1 MLRGWPEVPQ
11 HRSARLKRGVARP
24 RSGHES
30 GTRRSSPRSHRG
42 TARSAARPHAAP
54 SSPQRPAA
62 IPSAPLSDPPPA
74 LRCHLP
80 SPPPTAGTP
89 QPPALSSRAAPRR
102 THRLS
107 AAGCRPSGCTT
118 APAPRSAGCSGPWL
132 GTAPSSHR
140 RCRRPPSPS
149 PRMGSRGRSA
159 HPSRAGAPPLTEPGG
174 SRRLPLRLGALPQA
188 AASAGSGPVPHV
200 TVPSNAAPRS

>member
-1 MLRGWPEVPQ
+1 MR
-11 HRSARLKRGVARP
+11 
-24 RSGHES
+24 
-30 GTRRSSPRSHRG
+30 
-42 TARSAARPHAAP
+42 AAP
-54 SSPQRPAA
+54 AGPHRAPTAAQRGQQPGPTPPPPPLSAPPPFPAL
-62 IPSAPLSDPPPA
+62 PSATPPPA